1 MDSARTAA
9 EPFLWLL
16 LLQGLGPPEVW
27 QIHWWKSEK
36 QREVDNKHIF
46 VWFKRRLEIQQK
58 NLLSD
63 RDVDVWFFVLKS
75 ILNVEKITEISAPRS
90 LNLHESP
97 EFLDS
102 CGCIS
107 WWGCTMPG
115 SSCIPSSGSE
125 PWTNPRFVE
134 WSTRQS
140 IFGVLTCNSWNLQF
154 YILFCAISSRES
166 CLIRFYS
173 LPLHIPTSLL
183 ITFSCPE
190 GEMIKTPQNLRPQ
203 KVFCHKKPFRAD
215 DKPTGTVAS
224 RLYNPVAGR
233 VLETRWLM
241 RLGSP
246 DLLFNRWDA
255 G

>member
-1 MDSARTAA
+1 MNLRNSWTPVAVKVGEAVLCLGHLAFHLQAVNR
-9 EPFLWLL
+9 EP
-16 LLQGLGPPEVW
+16 
-27 QIHWWKSEK
+27 
-36 QREVDNKHIF
+36 
-46 VWFKRRLEIQQK
+46 
-58 NLLSD
+58 
-63 RDVDVWFFVLKS
+63 
-75 ILNVEKITEISAPRS
+75 
-90 LNLHESP
+90 
-97 EFLDS
+97 
-102 CGCIS
+102 
-107 WWGCTMPG
+107 
-115 SSCIPSSGSE
+115 SG
-125 PWTNPRFVE
+125 WFVE

-140 IFGVLTCNSWNLQF
+140 IFGGLTCNSWNLQF